1 MTTSL
6 RDSMP
11 VTAQW
16 VDLLRLWLGRGAA
29 DALLKRS
36 MAGQGTQ
43 ALGSFYVAEV
53 SPSGELLEFG
63 STIDERRS
71 TVVDGRSVLQV
82 ARGQPRPMGE
92 GVPP

>member
-1 MTTSL
+1 MSKSM

-16 VDLLRLWLGRGAA
+16 VDLLRLWLGKDAA

-36 MAGQGTQ
+36 RAGQGTQ
-43 ALGSFYVAEV
+43 ALGSFYIAEL

-63 STIDERRS
+63 STIDGRRAV
-71 TVVDGRSVLQV
+71 VVDGRPTLPA
-82 ARGQPRPMGE
+82 ARLDPIRRGG
-92 GVPP
+92 